1 MHLGICLSARPSVMQ
16 SFRLYVRL
24 GLVTL
29 DLVLSLYLPS
39 YGYNI
44 TFHHAQRLQRVFAV
58 VMTAAVS
65 LSGS

>member
-1 MHLGICLSARPSVMQ
+1 MQ